1 MRTLRTRKGTRIGRA
16 SEEGREPPGRER
28 AQPLYGPVLISL
40 LLAPF
45 AVLLALGMAYPLA
58 NAVGISLSAG
68 DELGLQY
75 KLVAKD
81 RIFWL
86 ILRRTLYTAATVSV
100 LCMLIAY
107 PVAECINRATRRFQP
122 VLLALVVIPLWSSA
136 VARTYSWVGVFRR
149 DGVLD
154 NVVGWF
160 GMGPQYVLFTWPAV
174 VVGMV
179 HVMLPFLILPLFAA
193 LKRYDHRLSQASRS
207 LGASP
212 LRTFLQV
219 KLPVLAPQLAAG
231 ATAIFILS
239 LGFYITPA
247 VLGGPRTQMIS
258 NLIAQQVFQRYDVPR
273 GYAIAA
279 ILIFTTLLT
288 LLVLGGGVRLV
299 RRRLR

>member
-1 MRTLRTRKGTRIGRA
+1 MGSPSQTDPVERA
-16 SEEGREPPGRER
+16 TTAASPVPGRHR
-28 AQPLYGPVLISL
+28 AQPLYGPALLCL
-40 LLAPF
+40 LLLPF
-45 AVLLALGMAYPLA
+45 AMLLALGMAYPLA
-58 NAVGISLSAG
+58 NALGSSLSAG
-68 DELGLQY
+68 DEFGLQY
-75 KLVAKD
+75 KLVADD

-86 ILRRTLYTAATVSV
+86 ILNRTLYTAATVSV
-100 LCMLIAY
+100 LCVLIAY
-107 PVAECINRATRRFQP
+107 PIAECINRATRRFQP

-136 VARTYSWVGVFRR
+136 VARTYSWVGIFRR

-154 NVVGWF
+154 NVAGWF
-160 GMGPQYVLFTWPAV
+160 GLGPQYVLFTWPAV
-174 VVGMV
+174 IVGMV
-179 HVMLPFLILPLFAA
+179 HVMLPFLILPLYAA
-193 LKRYDHRLSQASRS
+193 LRRYDHRLSQASLS
-207 LGASP
+207 LGASR

-258 NLIAQQVFQRYDVPR
+258 NLIAQQVFQRYDIPR

-279 ILIFTTLLT
+279 ILIFTTLAT
-288 LLVLGGGVRLV
+288 LLVLGGGIQLV

>member
-1 MRTLRTRKGTRIGRA
+1 MGSPSPTDPA
-16 SEEGREPPGRER
+16 EGAATAAPLPPGGQR
-28 AQPLYGPVLISL
+28 AQPLYGPALLCL
-40 LLAPF
+40 LLLPF
-45 AVLLALGMAYPLA
+45 AMLLSLGMAYPLA
-58 NAVGISLSAG
+58 NALGSSLSAG
-68 DELGLQY
+68 DEFGLQY
-75 KLVAKD
+75 KLVADD

-86 ILRRTLYTAATVSV
+86 ILNRTLYTAATVSV
-100 LCMLIAY
+100 LCVLIAY
-107 PVAECINRATRRFQP
+107 PIAECINRATRRFQP

-136 VARTYSWVGVFRR
+136 VARTYSWVGIFRR

-160 GMGPQYVLFTWPAV
+160 GLGPQYVLFTWPAV
-174 VVGMV
+174 IVGMV
-179 HVMLPFLILPLFAA
+179 HVMLPFLILPLYAA
-193 LKRYDHRLSQASRS
+193 LRRYDHRLSQASLS
-207 LGASP
+207 LGASR

-279 ILIFTTLLT
+279 ILIFTTLVT
-288 LLVLGGGVRLV
+288 LLVLGGGVQLV

>member
-1 MRTLRTRKGTRIGRA
+1 MAASPASRRWRA
-16 SEEGREPPGRER
+16 R
-28 AQPLYGPVLISL
+28 PLYGPLLLSL
-40 LLAPF
+40 LLLPF
-45 AVLLALGMAYPLA
+45 AALLAFGMAYPLA
-58 NAVGISLSAG
+58 NALGSSLSAG
-68 DELGLQY
+68 GEFGLQY
-75 KLVAKD
+75 RLVAGD

-86 ILRRTLYTAATVSV
+86 ILHRTLYTAATVSV
-100 LCMLIAY
+100 LCVLIAY
-107 PVAECINRATRRFQP
+107 PIAECIDRAARRFQP

-136 VARTYSWVGVFRR
+136 VARTYSWVGIFRR

-154 NVVGWF
+154 SVVGWF

-174 VVGMV
+174 ITGMV
-179 HVMLPFLILPLFAA
+179 HVMLPFLILPLYAA
-193 LKRYDHRLSQASRS
+193 LRRYDHRLSQASLS
-207 LGASP
+207 LGASR

-279 ILIFTTLLT
+279 ILIFTTLVT
-288 LLVLGGGVRLV
+288 LLVLGGGVQLV

>member
-1 MRTLRTRKGTRIGRA
+1 MRSSTHANRDERAARRA
-16 SEEGREPPGRER
+16 SLAPGRHR
-28 AQPLYGPVLISL
+28 AQPLYGPALLAL
-40 LLAPF
+40 LLLPF
-45 AVLLALGMAYPLA
+45 AILLGLGMAYPLA
-58 NAVGISLSAG
+58 NALGSSLSAG
-68 DELGLQY
+68 GEFGLQY
-75 KLVAKD
+75 RLVADD

-86 ILRRTLYTAATVSV
+86 ILNRTLYTAATVSV
-100 LCMLIAY
+100 LCVLIAY
-107 PVAECINRATRRFQP
+107 PIAECINRASRRFQP
-122 VLLALVVIPLWSSA
+122 LLLALVVIPLWSSA
-136 VARTYSWVGVFRR
+136 VARTYSWVGIFRR

-154 NVVGWF
+154 NVAGWF

-174 VVGMV
+174 IVGMV
-179 HVMLPFLILPLFAA
+179 HVMLPFLILPLYAA
-193 LKRYDHRLSQASRS
+193 LRRYDHRLSQASLS
-207 LGASP
+207 LGASR

-219 KLPVLAPQLAAG
+219 KLPVLTPQLAAG

-288 LLVLGGGVRLV
+288 LLVLGGGVQLV

>member
-1 MRTLRTRKGTRIGRA
+1 MRTDRSERA
-16 SEEGREPPGRER
+16 AMAVSPAPRRWR
-28 AQPLYGPVLISL
+28 AQPLYGPL
-40 LLAPF
+40 LLSILLLPF
-45 AVLLALGMAYPLA
+45 AVLLAFGMAYPLA
-58 NAVGISLSAG
+58 NALGSSLSAG
-68 DELGLQY
+68 GEFGLHY
-75 KLVAKD
+75 KLVAED

-86 ILRRTLYTAATVSV
+86 ILHRTLYTAATVSV
-100 LCMLIAY
+100 LCVLIAY
-107 PVAECINRATRRFQP
+107 PIAECINRATRRIQP
-122 VLLALVVIPLWSSA
+122 ILLALVVIPLWSSA
-136 VARTYSWVGVFRR
+136 VARTYSWVGIFRR

-154 NVVGWF
+154 SVAGWF
-160 GMGPQYVLFTWPAV
+160 GMGSQYALFTWPAV
-174 VVGMV
+174 ITGMV

-193 LKRYDHRLSQASRS
+193 LRRYDHRLSQASLS
-207 LGASP
+207 LGASRI
-212 LRTFLQV
+212 RTFLQV

-279 ILIFTTLLT
+279 ILIFTTLVT
-288 LLVLGGGVRLV
+288 LLVLGGGVQLV

>member
-1 MRTLRTRKGTRIGRA
+1 MGSPSQTDPVERA
-16 SEEGREPPGRER
+16 TTAAPPAPRRQR
-28 AQPLYGPVLISL
+28 AQPLYGPALLCL
-40 LLAPF
+40 LLLPF
-45 AVLLALGMAYPLA
+45 AMLLALGMGYPLA
-58 NAVGISLSAG
+58 NALGSSLSAG
-68 DELGLQY
+68 DEFGLQY
-75 KLVAKD
+75 KLVADD

-86 ILRRTLYTAATVSV
+86 ILNRTLYTAATVSV
-100 LCMLIAY
+100 LCVLIAY
-107 PVAECINRATRRFQP
+107 PIAECINRAGRRFQP
-122 VLLALVVIPLWSSA
+122 MLLALVVIPLWSSA
-136 VARTYSWVGVFRR
+136 VARTYSWVGIFRR

-174 VVGMV
+174 IVGMV
-179 HVMLPFLILPLFAA
+179 HVMLPFLILPLYAA
-193 LKRYDHRLSQASRS
+193 LRRYDHRLSQASLS
-207 LGASP
+207 LGASR

-279 ILIFTTLLT
+279 ILIFTTLVT
-288 LLVLGGGVRLV
+288 LLVLGGGVQLV

>member
-1 MRTLRTRKGTRIGRA
+1 MRTDRAERPAVAVPPSPERHRT
-16 SEEGREPPGRER
+16 
-28 AQPLYGPVLISL
+28 QPLYGSL
-40 LLAPF
+40 LLSLLLLPF
-45 AVLLALGMAYPLA
+45 AILLALGILYPLVS
-58 NAVGISLSAG
+58 AVWTSLTAG
-68 DELGLQY
+68 GEFGLQY
-75 KLVAKD
+75 KLVADD

-100 LCMLIAY
+100 LCVLIAY
-107 PVAECINRATRRFQP
+107 PIAECINRASRRLQP
-122 VLLALVVIPLWSSA
+122 VLLALVVVPLWSSA
-136 VARTYSWVGVFRR
+136 VARTYSWVGIFRR
-149 DGVLD
+149 DGILD
-154 NVVGWF
+154 NVVGWL
-160 GMGPQYVLFTWPAV
+160 GMGPQYALFTWPAV
-174 VVGMV
+174 ITGMV

-193 LKRYDHRLSQASRS
+193 LRRYDHRLSQASLS
-207 LGASP
+207 LGASR
-212 LRTFLQV
+212 LRTLVQV

-231 ATAIFILS
+231 TTAIFILS

-279 ILIFTTLLT
+279 ILILTTLVT

>member
-1 MRTLRTRKGTRIGRA
+1 MGSPSHTDPVERA
-16 SEEGREPPGRER
+16 TTAAPPPPGRQR
-28 AQPLYGPVLISL
+28 TQPLYGPFLLCL
-40 LLAPF
+40 LLLPF
-45 AVLLALGMAYPLA
+45 AMLLALGMAYPLA
-58 NAVGISLSAG
+58 NALGSSLSAG
-68 DELGLQY
+68 DEFGLQY
-75 KLVAKD
+75 KLVAD
-81 RIFWL
+81 DPIFWL
-86 ILRRTLYTAATVSV
+86 ILNRTLYTAATVSV
-100 LCMLIAY
+100 LCLLIAY
-107 PVAECINRATRRFQP
+107 PIAECINRAARRFQP

-136 VARTYSWVGVFRR
+136 VARTYSWVGIFRR

-174 VVGMV
+174 IVGMV
-179 HVMLPFLILPLFAA
+179 HVMLPFLILPLYAA
-193 LKRYDHRLSQASRS
+193 LRRYDHRLSQASLS
-207 LGASP
+207 LGASR

-279 ILIFTTLLT
+279 VLIFTTLVT
-288 LLVLGGGVRLV
+288 LLVLGGGVQLV

>member
-1 MRTLRTRKGTRIGRA
+1 MRADPDEGAA
-16 SEEGREPPGRER
+16 SSAPPGPRRHRE
-28 AQPLYGPVLISL
+28 QPLYGLALLSFL
-40 LLAPF
+40 LLPF
-45 AVLLALGMAYPLA
+45 ALLLALGMAYPLA
-58 NAVGISLSAG
+58 NALGSSLSAG
-68 DELGLQY
+68 GEFGLQY
-75 KLVAKD
+75 KLVADD

-86 ILRRTLYTAATVSV
+86 ILHRTLYTAASVSV
-100 LCMLIAY
+100 LCVLIAY
-107 PVAECINRATRRFQP
+107 PIAECINRATRRFQP
-122 VLLALVVIPLWSSA
+122 LLLALVVIPLWSSA
-136 VARTYSWVGVFRR
+136 VARTYSWVGIFRR

-154 NVVGWF
+154 SVVGWF
-160 GMGPQYVLFTWPAV
+160 GMGHQYVLFTWPAV
-174 VVGMV
+174 ITGMV
-179 HVMLPFLILPLFAA
+179 HVMLPFLILPLYAA
-193 LKRYDHRLSQASRS
+193 LRRYDHRLSQASLS

-273 GYAIAA
+273 GYAIGA
-279 ILIFTTLLT
+279 ILIFTTLVT
-288 LLVLGGGVRLV
+288 LLVLGGGVQLV

>member
-1 MRTLRTRKGTRIGRA
+1 MKADPDERSA
-16 SEEGREPPGRER
+16 SSAPPGPGRQR
-28 AQPLYGPVLISL
+28 ALPLYGPFLLSL
-40 LLAPF
+40 LLLPF
-45 AVLLALGMAYPLA
+45 AMLLALGMAYPLA
-58 NAVGISLSAG
+58 NALGSSLSTG
-68 DELGLQY
+68 DEFGLQY
-75 KLVAKD
+75 RLVAGD

-86 ILRRTLYTAATVSV
+86 ILNRTLYTAATVSV
-100 LCMLIAY
+100 LCVLIAY
-107 PVAECINRATRRFQP
+107 PIAECINRAGRRFQP
-122 VLLALVVIPLWSSA
+122 MLLALVVIPLWSSA
-136 VARTYSWVGVFRR
+136 VARTYSWVGIFRR

-160 GMGPQYVLFTWPAV
+160 GMGPQHALFTWPAV
-174 VVGMV
+174 IVGMV
-179 HVMLPFLILPLFAA
+179 HVMLPFLILPLYAA
-193 LKRYDHRLSQASRS
+193 LRRYDHRLSQASLS
-207 LGASP
+207 LGASR

-279 ILIFTTLLT
+279 ILIFTTLVT
-288 LLVLGGGVRLV
+288 LLVLGGGARLV